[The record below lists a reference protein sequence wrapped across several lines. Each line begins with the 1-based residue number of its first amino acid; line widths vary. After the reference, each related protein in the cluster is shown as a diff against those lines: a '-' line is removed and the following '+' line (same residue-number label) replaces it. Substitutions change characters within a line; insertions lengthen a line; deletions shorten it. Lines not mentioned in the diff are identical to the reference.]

1 MAAGRVSAEGAKG
14 AGGRG
19 GRGGGSGPAPSAS
32 EPRSGAQVT
41 LVPARLLAIAAH
53 DLRSPLGAIVGAL
66 DLLEEDADDDTKS
79 LVAVLRRSTQALTRL
94 ASDLSA
100 LGGSRGEVVRAP
112 TPLAEVVRAA
122 VGRVRDL
129 AAARGVTI
137 VVDLAEVT
145 AVVDGTLFGH
155 LCDIL
160 LDDTITASGKSA
172 TITLT
177 LRQDAAS
184 VELVVVGEGP
194 PPDDAKAYF
203 SAPRARAR
211 GGRGSGIAP
220 VAAGLLAQLLDGTLT
235 VEPAGPTGGAR
246 FLFHLASA

>member
-1 MAAGRVSAEGAKG
+1 MASGRAS
-14 AGGRG
+14 GRG
-19 GRGGGSGPAPSAS
+19 ARGGGSGRVDASAPDEAPAQ
-32 EPRSGAQVT
+32 EPRSGAQTT

-66 DLLEEDADDDTKS
+66 DLLEEDADDDTRS

-129 AAARGVTI
+129 ATARGVAI

-160 LDDTITASGKSA
+160 LDDAITGSGKNA
-172 TITLT
+172 TITLA
-177 LRQDAAS
+177 LRELPAGA
-184 VELVVVGEGP
+184 ELVVVGEGP
-194 PPDDAKAYF
+194 PPDDAAAYF
-203 SAPRARAR
+203 SGPRARAR

-220 VAAGLLAQLLDGTLT
+220 VAAGLLARLLDGTLSI
-235 VEPAGPTGGAR
+235 EPAGPAGGAR
-246 FLFHLASA
+246 FRFEIPSG